1 MKGEDGR
8 EGGIG
13 EEGIVGGSHWGF
25 MGGLGEELVLFVVEL
40 GREVILVAWEGAGE
54 WMGSGE

>member
-13 EEGIVGGSHWGF
+13 EEGIVGGSHWEF
-25 MGGLGEELVLFVVEL
+25 MGGLGEELVLLVVEL

-54 WMGSGE
+54 WIGRGE

>member
-13 EEGIVGGSHWGF
+13 EEGIVGGSHWF
-25 MGGLGEELVLFVVEL
+25 MGGLGEELVLLVVEL

-54 WMGSGE
+54 WMGRGE

>member
-13 EEGIVGGSHWGF
+13 EEGIVGGSQWGF

>member
-13 EEGIVGGSHWGF
+13 EEGIVGGSHWWF
-25 MGGLGEELVLFVVEL
+25 MGGLGEELVLLVVEL

-54 WMGSGE
+54 WIGSEE